1 MTPSQERQIF
11 KDITRLLDANADLD
25 AKQSERLDV
34 IEAILAPQIK
44 KYHADIA
51 EEKRKKAEAEALA
64 EKKAAEAK
72 AKAEAEAEA
81 RAKADEEAKAK
92 AADKKKEGS
101 KPKAKE

>member
-81 RAKADEEAKAK
+81 DEEAKVK